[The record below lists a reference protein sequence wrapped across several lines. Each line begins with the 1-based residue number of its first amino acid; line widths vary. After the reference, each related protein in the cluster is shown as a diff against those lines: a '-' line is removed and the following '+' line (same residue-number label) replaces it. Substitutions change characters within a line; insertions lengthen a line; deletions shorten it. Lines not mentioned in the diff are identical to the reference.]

1 MTWYLCSVELLTL
14 ERSYLADQSFAL
26 ATLQM
31 LVSVAPPLIQ
41 QRIDVDDD
49 PNKTILHVVC
59 MNIHNVPDSFRIMQL
74 LLQSHPEAASLPMLA
89 EDNELPLHWLCMSN
103 PKPRVLRLLLDA
115 YPQAAITANDNGM
128 IPIHTFVSKCRCPES
143 LKVLLEAAPTCMQIS
158 SIHGV
163 YPLHIAASRLAHGG
177 RIPEEYLVPLLQAC
191 KGRIWLDNCHRKSKE
206 ARMHVLGMLR
216 KWVVGD
222 TNCKHGSIVREMCAI
237 DIGGCGLGD
246 ELVTVLKDM
255 LPHCD
260 ALTLLDL
267 SANALTREHMECL
280 LPVVLRMPKLQRLIL
295 DDNLSEGEDVAII
308 LSMISAPQLEVSIR
322 CKLNE
327 NIVEDLKSIQWQPDE
342 AESPDEY
349 HSEDDSGSCDSSEEE
364 CATGESN
371 CDENAAE
378 ENDND
383 SGDSGWVTDEEDCV
397 NTCSPNRI
405 AQTGGN
411 SSYPVD
417 IEPLQRLFDELE
429 ISLHN
434 SQPESSLIGRFEGV
448 YDSDVDHVSV
458 SQICGDEVESDTES
472 ECDRVFMNVNRDRLI
487 ESSLDCLKL
496 MSAKNASLDLDVNF
510 EGEDGVDQG
519 GLTKTYLTMV
529 NFCAIQ
535 FAFIRLSIA

>member
-1 MTWYLCSVELLTL
+1 
-14 ERSYLADQSFAL
+14 
-26 ATLQM
+26 
-31 LVSVAPPLIQ
+31 
-41 QRIDVDDD
+41 
-49 PNKTILHVVC
+49 
-59 MNIHNVPDSFRIMQL
+59 
-74 LLQSHPEAASLPMLA
+74 
-89 EDNELPLHWLCMSN
+89 
-103 PKPRVLRLLLDA
+103 
-115 YPQAAITANDNGM
+115 
-128 IPIHTFVSKCRCPES
+128 
-143 LKVLLEAAPTCMQIS
+143 
-158 SIHGV
+158 
-163 YPLHIAASRLAHGG
+163 
-177 RIPEEYLVPLLQAC
+177 
-191 KGRIWLDNCHRKSKE
+191 
-206 ARMHVLGMLR
+206 
-216 KWVVGD
+216 
-222 TNCKHGSIVREMCAI
+222 
-237 DIGGCGLGD
+237 
-246 ELVTVLKDM
+246 
-255 LPHCD
+255 
-260 ALTLLDL
+260 
-267 SANALTREHMECL
+267 
-280 LPVVLRMPKLQRLIL
+280 MPKLQRLIL

-349 HSEDDSGSCDSSEEE
+349 HSEDDSGSCDSTEEE